1 MIEIVLDK
9 FTINQID
16 LSPLKKYADWKET
29 HVNYFIENSGIE
41 HYKLIAFIAHLF
53 SDNSLFIDI
62 GTYSGYSALALSLND
77 KHKVV
82 TYDIYDHIPDDK
94 LTIKN
99 KENITVKFRN
109 CLNDLDTIKNSHF
122 IVLDIDPHDGQQ
134 EIEILEAFEKI
145 NWKGIVILDDI
156 NKNQEMRDFFDNIKH
171 KKYDISKYGHFAG
184 SGLVIFDPERY
195 NIKLNSPSRLS
206 S

>member
-9 FTINQID
+9 FTINQIN
-16 LSPLKKYADWKET
+16 LSPLKKYADWKKT

-41 HYKLIAFIAHLF
+41 HYKLIAFIAHHF
-53 SDNSLFIDI
+53 HDNSSFIDI
-62 GTYSGYSALALSLND
+62 GTYLGYSALALSLNE

-109 CLNDLDTIKNSHF
+109 CLNDLETIKNSPF
-122 IVLDIDPHDGQQ
+122 IVLDVDPHDGQQ
-134 EIEILEAFEKI
+134 EIEILEAFQQI

-156 NKNQEMRDFFDNIKH
+156 NKNQEMRIFFDNIKH
-171 KKYDISKYGHFAG
+171 KKYDISKYRHFAG
-184 SGLVIFDPERY
+184 TGLVIFDPEQY
-195 NIKLNSPSRLS
+195 NIILN
-206 S
+206 